1 MSPSYFNSS
10 VFFLTIC
17 FLFFIGFNNILLTNI
32 YIDLLLIAL
41 AFLKNFSTFNK
52 WYSKIIMCYN
62 FNCKLVLDL
71 YILFRSFRAV
81 LITQKL
87 GSIFKY
93 QLYCIMA
100 CTIIITLNRYLNLKW
115 FINLSSFI
123 LSKIAYLTIK
133 NYRKSSWTSP
143 IKKYDLVKFFPCQFF
158 IIFIVSIF
166 KTIIDF
172 ILRNVINVLLNCKYV
187 FNILMN

>member
-10 VFFLTIC
+10 VFFLTTC

-71 YILFRSFRAV
+71 YILFRSFWAV

-100 CTIIITLNRYLNLKW
+100 CAIIITLNRYLNLKW

-172 ILRNVINVLLNCKYV
+172 ILRNVVNVLLNCKYV

>member
-10 VFFLTIC
+10 VFFLTTC

-100 CTIIITLNRYLNLKW
+100 CAIIITLNRYLNLKW

-158 IIFIVSIF
+158 IVFIVSIF

>member
-71 YILFRSFRAV
+71 YILFRSFWAV

-100 CTIIITLNRYLNLKW
+100 CAIIITLNRYLNLKW

-172 ILRNVINVLLNCKYV
+172 ILRNVVNVLLNCKYV

>member
-10 VFFLTIC
+10 VFFLTTC

-71 YILFRSFRAV
+71 YILFRSFWAV

-172 ILRNVINVLLNCKYV
+172 ILRNVVNVLLNCKYV

>member
-10 VFFLTIC
+10 VFFLTTC

-71 YILFRSFRAV
+71 YILFRSFWAV

-133 NYRKSSWTSP
+133 NYKKSSWTSP
-143 IKKYDLVKFFPCQFF
+143 INKYDLVKFFPCQFF

>member
-10 VFFLTIC
+10 VFFLTTC

-71 YILFRSFRAV
+71 YILFRSFWAV

>member
-71 YILFRSFRAV
+71 YILFRSFWAV

>member
-10 VFFLTIC
+10 VFFLTTC

-71 YILFRSFRAV
+71 YILFRSFWAV

-100 CTIIITLNRYLNLKW
+100 CMIIITLNRYLNLKW

-172 ILRNVINVLLNCKYV
+172 ILRNVVNVLLNCKYV

>member
-10 VFFLTIC
+10 VFFLTTC

-41 AFLKNFSTFNK
+41 AFLKNFCTFNK

-100 CTIIITLNRYLNLKW
+100 CAIIITLNRYLNLKW

-158 IIFIVSIF
+158 IVFIVSIF

>member
-1 MSPSYFNSS
+1 MSPSYFTSS
-10 VFFLTIC
+10 VFFLTTC

-71 YILFRSFRAV
+71 YILFRSFWAV

-172 ILRNVINVLLNCKYV
+172 ILRNVVNVLLNCKYV

>member
-10 VFFLTIC
+10 VFFLTTC

-62 FNCKLVLDL
+62 FNCKLVLNL
-71 YILFRSFRAV
+71 YILFRSFGAV

-100 CTIIITLNRYLNLKW
+100 CAIIITLNRYLNLKW
-115 FINLSSFI
+115 LINLPSFI

-143 IKKYDLVKFFPCQFF
+143 INKCDLVIFFPCHFF

-172 ILRNVINVLLNCKYV
+172 ILRNFINVLLNCKYV
-187 FNILMN
+187 FNIFMN